1 MQKILAFNII
11 PNNINI
17 ILRIGSFNIISKFI
31 ESNKQ
36 SENLVKS
43 INELLK
49 ENNLKYEDID
59 IFSSITGPGNFTS
72 IKTALAVLKAIQI
85 STNKKIVT
93 NNMFELIS
101 FNQTE
106 HDVVILD
113 LNNIKY
119 YIQNKDN
126 YYVIYKKDINDF
138 LEKNKNSK
146 ILTNDKNILNSNMI
160 FSNFSNEK
168 WLELIE
174 YKAEHNIFT
183 EKIEPLYIEE
193 AGITKRK
200 N

>member
-17 ILRIGSFNIISKFI
+17 ILRIGSSNIISKFI

-101 FNQTE
+101 FNQIE
-106 HDVVILD
+106 HNVVILD

-174 YKAEHNIFT
+174 YKAKHNIFT

>member
-17 ILRIGSFNIISKFI
+17 ILRIGSSNIISKFI

-106 HDVVILD
+106 HDIVILD

-138 LEKNKNSK
+138 LEKNKNLK

-174 YKAEHNIFT
+174 YKAKHNIFT

>member
-17 ILRIGSFNIISKFI
+17 ILRIGSSNIISKFI

-36 SENLVKS
+36 SEILVKS

-59 IFSSITGPGNFTS
+59 IFSSTTGPGNFTS

-85 STNKKIVT
+85 STHKKIVT

-113 LNNIKY
+113 LNNVKY
-119 YIQNKDN
+119 YIQNKNN

-138 LEKNKNSK
+138 LEKNKNLK
-146 ILTNDKNILNSNMI
+146 ILTNDKNILNDNMI

>member
-17 ILRIGSFNIISKFI
+17 ILRIGSSNIISKFI

-138 LEKNKNSK
+138 LEKNKNLK

>member
-17 ILRIGSFNIISKFI
+17 ILRIGSSNIVSKFI

-36 SENLVKS
+36 SEILVKS

>member
-17 ILRIGSFNIISKFI
+17 ILRIGSSNIISKFI

-85 STNKKIVT
+85 STNKKIVA

>member
-17 ILRIGSFNIISKFI
+17 ILRIGSSNIISKFI

>member
-17 ILRIGSFNIISKFI
+17 ILRIGSSNIISKFI

-174 YKAEHNIFT
+174 YKAKHNIFT

>member
-17 ILRIGSFNIISKFI
+17 ILRIGSSNIISKFI

-138 LEKNKNSK
+138 LEKNKNLK

-168 WLELIE
+168 WLELIK

>member
-17 ILRIGSFNIISKFI
+17 ILRIGSSNIISKFI

-174 YKAEHNIFT
+174 YKAKNNIFT

>member
-17 ILRIGSFNIISKFI
+17 ILRIESFNIISKFI

-174 YKAEHNIFT
+174 YKTEHNIFT

>member
-17 ILRIGSFNIISKFI
+17 ILRIGSSNIISKFI

-85 STNKKIVT
+85 SINKKIVT

>member
-17 ILRIGSFNIISKFI
+17 ILRIGSSNIISKFI

-174 YKAEHNIFT
+174 YKVEHNIFT